1 MTSYT
6 GFGESLNK
14 VLNELEELKNAATLR
29 AKDIARHECSRHE
42 SRGCADSGFAL
53 SYKNVLAAHRFVG
66 NFDVLKEAAKALG
79 YEFILW
85 NGKVYW
91 ACGAWTIYTEKDIQ

>member
-1 MTSYT
+1 MGTLVAK
-6 GFGESLNK
+6 FAGEQTRMLY
-14 VLNELEELKNAATLR
+14 
-29 AKDIARHECSRHE
+29 
-42 SRGCADSGFAL
+42 
-53 SYKNVLAAHRFVG
+53 YKNVLVAHRFVG

-91 ACGAWTIYTEKDIQ
+91 ACGAGTLYTEKDIQ

>member
-1 MTSYT
+1 MPTIND
-6 GFGESLNK
+6 F
-14 VLNELEELKNAATLR
+14 
-29 AKDIARHECSRHE
+29 KDRD
-42 SRGCADSGFAL
+42 G
-53 SYKNVLAAHRFVG
+53 VFVG

-91 ACGAWTIYTEKDIQ
+91 ACGAGTLYTEKDIQ

>member
-1 MTSYT
+1 MEALKIVTIITKCS
-6 GFGESLNK
+6 GEK
-14 VLNELEELKNAATLR
+14 TH
-29 AKDIARHECSRHE
+29 I
-42 SRGCADSGFAL
+42 L

-85 NGKVYW
+85 NGKVYR
-91 ACGAWTIYTEKDIQ
+91 ACGVETFYTEKDIK

>member
-1 MTSYT
+1 MGTLIAK
-6 GFGESLNK
+6 FAGEQ
-14 VLNELEELKNAATLR
+14 TH
-29 AKDIARHECSRHE
+29 I
-42 SRGCADSGFAL
+42 L

-91 ACGAWTIYTEKDIQ
+91 ACGAGTLYTEKDIQ

>member
-1 MTSYT
+1 MGTPIAK
-6 GFGESLNK
+6 FAGEQ
-14 VLNELEELKNAATLR
+14 TR
-29 AKDIARHECSRHE
+29 M
-42 SRGCADSGFAL
+42 L
-53 SYKNVLAAHRFVG
+53 SYKNVLTTHRFVG

-91 ACGAWTIYTEKDIQ
+91 ACGAGTLYTEKEIKQ

>member
-1 MTSYT
+1 MVTIIT
-6 GFGESLNK
+6 KFAGEQ
-14 VLNELEELKNAATLR
+14 TR
-29 AKDIARHECSRHE
+29 M
-42 SRGCADSGFAL
+42 L

-91 ACGAWTIYTEKDIQ
+91 ACGAGTLYTENDIK

>member
-1 MTSYT
+1 M
-6 GFGESLNK
+6 G
-14 VLNELEELKNAATLR
+14 TL
-29 AKDIARHECSRHE
+29 IAR
-42 SRGCADSGFAL
+42 FAGEQTHIL

-66 NFDVLKEAAKALG
+66 NFDVLKEASKALG

-91 ACGAWTIYTEKDIQ
+91 ACGVGTLYTEKDIQ

>member
-1 MTSYT
+1 M
-6 GFGESLNK
+6 
-14 VLNELEELKNAATLR
+14 
-29 AKDIARHECSRHE
+29 
-42 SRGCADSGFAL
+42 L
-53 SYKNVLAAHRFVG
+53 SYKNVLAARRFVC

-91 ACGAWTIYTEKDIQ
+91 ACGVETLYTEKDIK

>member
-1 MTSYT
+1 MGT
-6 GFGESLNK
+6 LVAK
-14 VLNELEELKNAATLR
+14 LAEEQT
-29 AKDIARHECSRHE
+29 CM
-42 SRGCADSGFAL
+42 L

-85 NGKVYW
+85 NGRVFL
-91 ACGAWTIYTEKDIQ
+91 ACGAGTIYTEKDIQ

>member
-1 MTSYT
+1 MILQNLHGGQT
-6 GFGESLNK
+6 
-14 VLNELEELKNAATLR
+14 R
-29 AKDIARHECSRHE
+29 M
-42 SRGCADSGFAL
+42 L

-85 NGKVYW
+85 NGRVYR
-91 ACGAWTIYTEKDIQ
+91 ACGVETFYTEKDIK

>member
-1 MTSYT
+1 MLY
-6 GFGESLNK
+6 
-14 VLNELEELKNAATLR
+14 
-29 AKDIARHECSRHE
+29 
-42 SRGCADSGFAL
+42 
-53 SYKNVLAAHRFVG
+53 YKNVLVAHRFVG

-91 ACGAWTIYTEKDIQ
+91 ACGAGTLYTEKDIQ

>member
-1 MTSYT
+1 MGTVIAK
-6 GFGESLNK
+6 FAGEQ
-14 VLNELEELKNAATLR
+14 TR
-29 AKDIARHECSRHE
+29 M
-42 SRGCADSGFAL
+42 L

-85 NGKVYW
+85 NGRVYR
-91 ACGAWTIYTEKDIQ
+91 ACGVETLYTEKDIK